1 MINPSLVLA
10 VAAGGAMGAAARYS
24 VAQLAIRWFGTGFPW
39 GTLFVNIAG
48 SLLMG
53 LIFESFTFSRIS
65 LPSAVQLFMMTGIL
79 GGFTT
84 FSAFSLEAITM
95 LSQRDYMSALLYV
108 SGSVFLSLIG
118 VIVGIWLV
126 RLVLA

>member
-1 MINPSLVLA
+1 MINPFLVLA

-53 LIFESFTFSRIS
+53 MIFEALTFSRIS
-65 LPSAVQLFMMTGIL
+65 LPSPLQLFLMTGIL

-84 FSAFSLEAITM
+84 FSAFSLEAVTM
-95 LSQRDYMSALLYV
+95 LSQRDYFSALLYV
-108 SGSVFLSLIG
+108 GGSVVLSLIG
-118 VIVGIWLV
+118 VIAGILLV